1 MQLNNFKLRKFEKNY
16 SNSFNFSQMKKNLK
30 FAFFFGIIKKAVI
43 PIFLLFIS
51 GCSKD
56 DKESFLE
63 RFNDISW
70 ELENSNDEF
79 RPIGTDEVL
88 MFSSG
93 TSFYNVA
100 STDQALWDALEQED
114 LDGFWPCQS
123 FKEGDNYW
131 IGARIHNLKILKNNF
146 NELTYEYRIE
156 NELMGQYEFNSEG
169 ENLRCTFQSN
179 FGVLSTTLIKSNESF
194 TDWCSDR

>member
-1 MQLNNFKLRKFEKNY
+1 
-16 SNSFNFSQMKKNLK
+16 MKKNLK

-93 TSFYNVA
+93 
-100 STDQALWDALEQED
+100 
-114 LDGFWPCQS
+114 
-123 FKEGDNYW
+123 
-131 IGARIHNLKILKNNF
+131 I
-146 NELTYEYRIE
+146 
-156 NELMGQYEFNSEG
+156 
-169 ENLRCTFQSN
+169 
-179 FGVLSTTLIKSNESF
+179 F
-194 TDWCSDR
+194 TM

>member
-16 SNSFNFSQMKKNLK
+16 SNSFNFSKMKKIFK
-30 FAFFFGIIKKAVI
+30 IAFFFGIIKKAVI

-100 STDQALWDALEQED
+100 STDQAPWDALEEED

-146 NELTYEYRIE
+146 NELIYEYRIE
-156 NELMGQYEFNSEG
+156 NELMGQYEFNSE
-169 ENLRCTFQSN
+169 NSSSNTNRKRCI
-179 FGVLSTTLIKSNESF
+179 STHSKNYFWLICN
-194 TDWCSDR
+194 